1 MSAELVGVNTE
12 RAYNLSHKVIKVKSK
27 YGNNQYYEKTGKT
40 WTSDWT
46 AYDFSGVENNAYDQ
60 AKSYQGVLKT
70 LEKPEEGE
78 FTYNM
83 GLSTS
88 SAVVNDIAIR
98 NDYENAII
106 YVKVDTS
113 VNCSSK
119 NRSVVCEVPDIF
131 DIKVTAIC

>member
-1 MSAELVGVNTE
+1 
-12 RAYNLSHKVIKVKSK
+12 
-27 YGNNQYYEKTGKT
+27 
-40 WTSDWT
+40 
-46 AYDFSGVENNAYDQ
+46 
-60 AKSYQGVLKT
+60 
-70 LEKPEEGE
+70 
-78 FTYNM
+78 M

-113 VNCSSK
+113 VNCNSK
-119 NRSVVCEVPDIF
+119 DRSVVCEVPDIF